1 MEIPDLNMISDFE
14 AGMNCLQNP
23 SLISRS
29 FAISGI
35 GNSFWKWGALILAVV
50 ATFGSIIRRIKLLF
64 IYIRTV
70 KPSAE
75 PLLQYL
81 TDDFDFSDDDDDELS
96 SDSSEEDDVTRNPSS
111 FSDRVDRDFGVAGS
125 GFSCFR
131 EQGRNG
137 NFRNRRRRGSF
148 ERFPWADFAAG
159 KSVVKLW
166 DNLSLGYDFDEEVRV
181 WDLNKDLKFPNIFG
195 DSSVVPAMTMGSP
208 AVVLSSEVREN
219 NSNNND
225 VVLSAYDT
233 RMKGQAP
240 AICASWHAPAAKF
253 LGVNGGGVEKVYVR
267 DNAAGV
273 VTVGDMR
280 NVKTPLGSLTETDG
294 DTWWDAD
301 AVIADDE

>member
-14 AGMNCLQNP
+14 AGVNCLQNP

-29 FAISGI
+29 LAVSGI

-50 ATFGSIIRRIKLLF
+50 ATFGGIIRRIKLLF

-81 TDDFDFSDDDDDELS
+81 NDDFDFSDDDDDELS
-96 SDSSEEDDVTRNPSS
+96 SASSEDEDVRRHPRSPT
-111 FSDRVDRDFGVAGS
+111 DRVDKDFGVAGS
-125 GFSCFR
+125 SFSCFR
-131 EQGRNG
+131 EQGQNG
-137 NFRNRRRRGSF
+137 NLRNRRRRSSC
-148 ERFPWADFAAG
+148 ERFQWSDFAGG

-181 WDLNKDLKFPNIFG
+181 WDLNKDLKFANIFG
-195 DSSVVPAMTMGSP
+195 GSSVVP

-219 NSNNND
+219 SND

-240 AICASWHAPAAKF
+240 AICAEWHAPAAKIV
-253 LGVNGGGVEKVYVR
+253 GVNAGGVEKVYVR

-280 NVKTPLGSLTETDG
+280 NIKTPLGSLTETDG

-301 AVIADDE
+301 AVITEEE

>member
-14 AGMNCLQNP
+14 AGVNCLQNP

-29 FAISGI
+29 LAVSGI

-50 ATFGSIIRRIKLLF
+50 ATFGGIIRRIKLLF

-81 TDDFDFSDDDDDELS
+81 NEDFDFSDDDDEDELS
-96 SDSSEEDDVTRNPSS
+96 SASSEDEDSVRRNRRTVT
-111 FSDRVDRDFGVAGS
+111 DRVERDFGVAGTS
-125 GFSCFR
+125 FSCFR
-131 EQGRNG
+131 EQGQNG
-137 NFRNRRRRGSF
+137 NLRNRRRRSSC
-148 ERFPWADFAAG
+148 ERFPWSDFGAG

-181 WDLNKDLKFPNIFG
+181 WDLNKDLKFANIFG
-195 DSSVVPAMTMGSP
+195 GSPMASP
-208 AVVLSSEVREN
+208 AVVLSSKVREN
-219 NSNNND
+219 RDD

-233 RMKGQAP
+233 RMKTQAP
-240 AICASWHAPAAKF
+240 AICAEWHAPAAKIS
-253 LGVNGGGVEKVYVR
+253 GVNAGGVKKVYVR

-280 NVKTPLGSLTETDG
+280 NIKTPLGSLTETDG

-301 AVIADDE
+301 AVITEDEEM